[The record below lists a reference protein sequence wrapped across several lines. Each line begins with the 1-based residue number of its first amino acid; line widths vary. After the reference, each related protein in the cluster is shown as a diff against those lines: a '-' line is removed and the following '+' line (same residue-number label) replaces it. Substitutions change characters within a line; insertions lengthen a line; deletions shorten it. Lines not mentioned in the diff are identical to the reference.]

1 MKIGKTK
8 LIKQNIAPL
17 GATNVVLFNSDNEIV
32 CEMSLGHLAIPNNGD
47 RMYSFLA
54 LSDVHQPYE
63 TALADHQKALSY
75 ASNSDEID
83 FVIETGDLTST
94 GRENEM
100 QDWKAC
106 VDAYL
111 PDKPMYAIT
120 GNHENYSAR
129 IETYT
134 LSDYTG
140 HPLYYSF
147 LHGDD
152 IFIMVGCY
160 GWYEGDTI
168 PPDNILT
175 IEELQWLYE
184 TLEEN
189 RNRRCFVCFHVLP
202 WGDCGN
208 AAGLYTYNLFTG
220 TKCQV
225 FLSLI
230 QHYKNVILFHGH
242 SHLRYELQEIDKK
255 ANYSESNGYK
265 SVHISSLAVPRDANA
280 SLDGYDE
287 IFAESEGYVVDVYKN
302 GIHLRAMNFVTE
314 NFIPIASYW
323 VDTTL
328 ETVQACSYVDATGTI
343 ITNTKAVSGIAVAGR
358 TISGYY

>member
-17 GATNVVLFNSDNEIV
+17 GATNVVLFNGDNEIV
-32 CEMSLGHLAIPNNGD
+32 CEMSLGHLAIPNFGQ

-54 LSDVHQPYE
+54 LSDIHQPYD
-63 TALADHQKALSY
+63 TALEDHQKALSY
-75 ASNSDEID
+75 ANSVEEIS
-83 FVIETGDLTST
+83 FVIEAGDLTST
-94 GRENEM
+94 GTINEM
-100 QDWKAC
+100 QDWKNC
-106 VDAYL
+106 VDTYL
-111 PDKPMYAIT
+111 PNKPLYAIT

-129 IETYT
+129 KDKYN

-147 LHGDD
+147 VKDD
-152 IFIMVGCY
+152 DVFIMVGCY
-160 GWYEGDTI
+160 GWYEGEVI
-168 PPDNILT
+168 PRDNTLT
-175 IEELQWLYE
+175 NEELQWLYE

-189 RNRRCFVCFHVLP
+189 RNRRCFVFFHILP

-220 TKCQV
+220 TKCAV
-225 FLSLI
+225 FLSLM

-255 ANYSESNGYK
+255 ANYSDSNGYK

-280 SLDGYDE
+280 DMSGYDA
-287 IFAESEGYVVDVYKN
+287 IYAESEGYIVDVYRN
-302 GIHLRAMNFVTE
+302 GIHLRAMDFVTE

-323 VDTTL
+323 VDTTIVKM
-328 ETVQACSYVDATGTI
+328 EANTYTDSTGTI
-343 ITNTKAVSGIAVAGR
+343 VK
-358 TISGYY
+358 